1 MKHTNLW
8 NELELEQPKDRSNL
22 YIGIALG
29 IIITACAGILGLGLL
44 AEMLSK

>member
-8 NELELEQPKDRSNL
+8 NELDLEQPKDRSNL

-29 IIITACAGILGLGLL
+29 IIITACAGILLFGMIVEKL
-44 AEMLSK
+44 MY